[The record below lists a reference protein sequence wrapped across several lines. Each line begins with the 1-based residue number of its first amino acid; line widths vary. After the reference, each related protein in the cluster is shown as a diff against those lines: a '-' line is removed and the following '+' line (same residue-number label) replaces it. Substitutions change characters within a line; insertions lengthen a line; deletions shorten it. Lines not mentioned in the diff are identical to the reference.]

1 MDESSVG
8 YSTGDEKV
16 VNIDVTNMNYKASW
30 EAEIPLSPQDIFEVH
45 EEKKARIKSLQQSE
59 AKEEEKYVDIPSNVE
74 EAYETSLIKSPM
86 SSLSDT
92 SSQVYEEGNCKS
104 KLVTLEDIDS
114 RLRILENKTL
124 LSMQKSLSSND
135 QHMNMILLKEIL
147 QELQMLLHANQT

>member
-1 MDESSVG
+1 
-8 YSTGDEKV
+8 
-16 VNIDVTNMNYKASW
+16 
-30 EAEIPLSPQDIFEVH
+30 
-45 EEKKARIKSLQQSE
+45 
-59 AKEEEKYVDIPSNVE
+59 
-74 EAYETSLIKSPM
+74 M